1 MKKIKIN
8 YLLAVFLSAVSFLS
22 SCQNVSE
29 NNTVT
34 GDSTDSKNI
43 SANVNSAMLS
53 KPDSWVNDNEN
64 ILNDSSIAQLTKLIT
79 NWRDRT
85 AVEIGVVT
93 TATYAPYDSITAY
106 SIALGNQWGIGQKE
120 INNGILIV
128 VSATQRQVRISTG
141 LGMEQ
146 LLSDDMCQQIV
157 NEKMLPSF
165 KLGNYSEGIISGVK
179 EIIRLLEAQM
189 HQVNLQ

>member
-1 MKKIKIN
+1 MKGFKN
-8 YLLAVFLSAVSFLS
+8 NFLLAVFLSAISFLL
-22 SCQNVSE
+22 SCQTASE
-29 NNTVT
+29 NKTVT
-34 GDSTDSKNI
+34 GDSANSKNI
-43 SANVNSAMLS
+43 FSASNSEMLS
-53 KPDSWVNDNEN
+53 KPDNWVNDNEN

-79 NWRDRT
+79 DWRDRT

-93 TATYAPYDSITAY
+93 TASYAPYDSITAY

-128 VSATQRQVRISTG
+128 VSTTQREVRISTG

-146 LLSDDMCQQIV
+146 LLTDDMCHQVVYDKI
-157 NEKMLPSF
+157 LPSF
-165 KLGNYSEGIISGVK
+165 KKGNYPEGIINGVK

-189 HQVNLQ
+189 HQVKM